1 MTIVVATCFFFAR
14 DITPNEFIISRI
26 YDTLIGVFIGLLG
39 EMIIFPSSILP
50 QIAKQLMSYFQVY
63 QK

>member
-1 MTIVVATCFFFAR
+1 MTIVVAATFFFFAR

-50 QIAKQLMSYFQVY
+50 QIRKNNS
-63 QK
+63 